1 MRKIIILIVLSLG
14 LIGCSTNTNKVKLEI
29 SRAIDVGE
37 AIVPFKHPNNYKP
50 TFSYYLPNNIAVIES
65 NDNSSLLRY
74 RNHQIIMNL
83 NVSAIIADKY
93 YKNVSQTRS
102 ELKVTYFY
110 EYQGAFR
117 DFLNR
122 VQQYSIEI
130 FSISGPKFYLALE
143 TKYINYFVVASA
155 SELSEIIPVLLTI
168 AKTVDVDQN
177 RIVALYSKKIELK
190 DAQVTRL
197 PAQTDG
203 LLIDMIE
210 GYEHT
215 TDWTDNIGGPEEIE
229 EQNETPEK
237 ETTEDEN
244 ALEQ

>member
-102 ELKVTYFY
+102 ELKVAYFY

-130 FSISGPKFYLALE
+130 FSITGPKFYLALE

-177 RIVALYSKKIELK
+177 KIVALYSKKIELK

-210 GYEHT
+210 GHEHT

-229 EQNETPEK
+229 EQEELPEK